1 MEPVDKITK
10 AYRSSVDTSSNK
22 YLMVPIFIFFSLL
35 ILAMI
40 RSPIIISQS
49 GIGSAI
55 ILSAPL
61 ILTTY
66 ALTFIVMAGR
76 GGVDL
81 SIGPFMGF
89 INVSSIQLYAHGYLE
104 SPVGWF
110 IYAIA
115 MGLIWQLFYALIV
128 VFVRVSPIIVALAGF
143 LAFTG
148 INLVILSRPGGI
160 APDWL
165 IPWGEGFTIFNEI
178 FLLLILATI
187 LFYIITH
194 TAFWGHLKLMG
205 ADERAAFTS
214 GVKINW
220 VRIVAHLISGV
231 FAALSAICFTA
242 LVGSGDP
249 IQGTKY
255 TLLGVTALVL
265 GGASLVGGRG
275 GAFGAI
281 LGAGT
286 LYLINYILVT
296 FRFERLQSFVSDLSY
311 GAVLVI
317 ALLVSLLLPYVQRVT
332 KGLSVMVFFIL
343 MSFAGTFVIMHQVY
357 DQPIVVE
364 SEIKQDIDEASK
376 AYERGQKVRKLD
388 ATGNIIVEEGE
399 AGTTT
404 GEGTAQGG
412 SLAGHSVVRLTETPG
427 TIMLYVIIGI
437 AGLALLL
444 YLLSVHRSPST
455 ISFVVIVTIIVAGLI
470 FDPED
475 KEKELLK
482 NTEQISLQSNQV
494 SSIEASSPQYF
505 SLERINYI
513 PNISDTALISG
524 TSYSVISIAGV
535 ILLASLIVIVMLP
548 QFSTRVKSTAM
559 LFFLAALSLIVLKGV
574 SYNNLVESAGQSFFG
589 IQGYGVI
596 LVILLLF
603 VITAPFVHSKIK
615 NLTNVYIFGLG
626 VLGILAVYFVG
637 GNTFIPNDPSL
648 YQPQII
654 TELNI
659 GDISQIK
666 YAEPKRFFYESLTSD
681 FAQIAYSIV
690 TVFLLQYFLFLNMG
704 HKGSYKRFAPY
715 MYIVIFAGFLWSALF
730 YSVGY
735 SFYKIIAVF
744 IIGVPLTPLVW
755 QFMRIYR
762 EKIARDSK
770 LSQWDEVK

>member
-1 MEPVDKITK
+1 MEIVDKITK
-10 AYRSSVDTSSNK
+10 TYRSSVDTSSNK

-35 ILAMI
+35 IFAMI

-89 INVSSIQLYAHGYLE
+89 INVSSIQLYAHGYLQT
-104 SPVGWF
+104 PIGWF
-110 IYAIA
+110 IYAIVI
-115 MGLIWQLFYALIV
+115 GLIWQFFYALIV
-128 VFVRVSPIIVALAGF
+128 VFVRVSPIIVALAGY

-178 FLLLILATI
+178 FLLMILATI

-220 VRIVAHLISGV
+220 VRIVAHLIAGV

-265 GGASLVGGRG
+265 GGASLIGGRG

-281 LGAGT
+281 LGAGN

-317 ALLVSLLLPYVQRVT
+317 ALLVSLILPYVQRVT

-364 SEIKQDIDEASK
+364 SEIKEDTDEASK
-376 AYERGQKVRKLD
+376 AYQRGQKVRKLD

-404 GEGTAQGG
+404 GTGTKQGG

-427 TIMLYVIIGI
+427 TIMLYIIIGI

-444 YLLSVHRSPST
+444 YLLTVHRSPAT
-455 ISFVVIVTIIVAGLI
+455 TTFAVVVAIIVAGLI

-475 KEKELLK
+475 KQKDILKDTEK
-482 NTEQISLQSNQV
+482 ISIQSGQT
-494 SSIEASSPQYF
+494 SSIETSSPEYF
-505 SLERINYI
+505 SLEKIDYLSNL
-513 PNISDTALISG
+513 SISG
-524 TSYSVISIAGV
+524 TTYSIIYIAGV
-535 ILLASLIVIVMLP
+535 VLLASLIVIAMLP
-548 QFSTRVKSTAM
+548 QFNNRTKSAAM
-559 LFFLAALSLIVLKGV
+559 LFFLAALTMIVLKGV
-574 SYNNLVESAGQSFFG
+574 SYNNLIESNDKSFFG

-615 NLTNVYIFGLG
+615 NLTNVYIFGFG
-626 VLGILAVYFVG
+626 VLAILATYFVG
-637 GNTFIPNDPSL
+637 GNTFISDDPSL
-648 YQPQII
+648 YQPKII
-654 TELNI
+654 SELNI

-666 YAEPKRFFYESLTSD
+666 YQEPKRFFYEIIRSG
-681 FAQIAYSIV
+681 YSQVAFSILA
-690 TVFLLQYFLFLNMG
+690 VFLLQYFLFLTMS
-704 HKGSYKRFAPY
+704 HKVSYKRFAPY
-715 MYIVIFAGFLWSALF
+715 MYIVIFASLLWAAMF

-744 IIGVPLTPLVW
+744 IIGIPITPLVW

-762 EKIARDSK
+762 EKIARDSQ
-770 LSQWDEVK
+770 LSQWEEVK

>member
-1 MEPVDKITK
+1 MEIVDTVKKTF
-10 AYRSSVDTSSNK
+10 RSSVDTSSNK

-35 ILAMI
+35 IFAMI

-89 INVSSIQLYAHGYLE
+89 INVSSIQLYAHGYLQT
-104 SPVGWF
+104 PIGWF
-110 IYAIA
+110 IYAIVI
-115 MGLIWQLFYALIV
+115 GLIWQFFYALIV
-128 VFVRVSPIIVALAGF
+128 VFVRVSPIIVALAGY

-178 FLLLILATI
+178 LLLMILATI

-220 VRIVAHLISGV
+220 VRIVAHLFAGV

-281 LGAGT
+281 LGAGN

-317 ALLVSLLLPYVQRVT
+317 ALLVSLILPYVQRVT

-343 MSFAGTFVIMHQVY
+343 MSFAGLFVVLHQVY
-357 DQPIVVE
+357 YQPIVTEEVV
-364 SEIKQDIDEASK
+364 KDTDEASK
-376 AYERGQKVRKLD
+376 AYQRGQKIRRID

-399 AGTTT
+399 AGATT
-404 GEGTAQGG
+404 GTGTAKGG
-412 SLAGHSVVRLTETPG
+412 SLAGHSVVRLTEKPG
-427 TIMLYVIIGI
+427 TIVFYIIIGI
-437 AGLALLL
+437 AGLALIL
-444 YLLSVHRSPST
+444 YLLAVHRGPST
-455 ISFVVIVTIIVAGLI
+455 VSFAIIVAIIVAGLI

-475 KEKELLK
+475 KEKDLLK
-482 NTEQISLQSNQV
+482 DTEKISIQSGQT
-494 SSIEASSPQYF
+494 SSIETSSPKYF
-505 SLERINYI
+505 SLEKIDYFSNL
-513 PNISDTALISG
+513 SISG
-524 TSYSVISIAGV
+524 TTYSIIYIAGV
-535 ILLASLIVIVMLP
+535 VLLASLIVVAMLP
-548 QFSTRVKSTAM
+548 QFSNRTKSAAM
-559 LFFLAALSLIVLKGV
+559 LFFLAALTMVVLKGV
-574 SYNNLVESAGQSFFG
+574 SYNNLIESTDRSFFG

-596 LVILLLF
+596 LTILLLF
-603 VITAPFVHSKIK
+603 VITAPFAHSKIK
-615 NLTNVYIFGLG
+615 NLTNVYIFGF
-626 VLGILAVYFVG
+626 GILAILATYFVG
-637 GNTFIPNDPSL
+637 GNTFIPDDPSL
-648 YQPQII
+648 YQARII
-654 TELNI
+654 SELNI

-666 YAEPKRFFYESLTSD
+666 YGEPKRFFYEIIRSGYS
-681 FAQIAYSIV
+681 QIAFSILA
-690 TVFLLQYFLFLNMG
+690 VFLVQYFLFLNMG

-715 MYIVIFAGFLWSALF
+715 MYIVIFAGFLWSAIF

-735 SFYKIIAVF
+735 SFYKIMAVF

-762 EKIARDSK
+762 EKIARDRQ
-770 LSQWDEVK
+770 LSQWEEVK

>member
-1 MEPVDKITK
+1 MELVDTVKKTF
-10 AYRSSVDTSSNK
+10 RSGVDTSSNK
-22 YLMVPIFIFFSLL
+22 YLMVPIFIFFALL
-35 ILAMI
+35 IFAMI
-40 RSPIIISQS
+40 RSPVIISQS

-89 INVSSIQLYAHGYLE
+89 INVSSIQLYAHGYLQT
-104 SPVGWF
+104 PIGWF
-110 IYAIA
+110 IYAIVI
-115 MGLIWQLFYALIV
+115 GLIWQFFYALIV
-128 VFVRVSPIIVALAGF
+128 VFVRVSPIIVALAGY

-178 FLLLILATI
+178 FLLMILATI

-220 VRIVAHLISGV
+220 VRIVAHLFAGV

-281 LGAGT
+281 LGAGN

-317 ALLVSLLLPYVQRVT
+317 ALLVSLILPYVQRVT
-332 KGLSVMVFFIL
+332 KGLSVMVFFII
-343 MSFAGTFVIMHQVY
+343 MSFAGLFVVLHQVY

-364 SEIKQDIDEASK
+364 KVIEDTDEASK
-376 AYERGQKVRKLD
+376 AYQRGQKIRKID

-404 GEGTAQGG
+404 GTGTKQGG
-412 SLAGHSVVRLTETPG
+412 SLAGHSVVRLTEKPG
-427 TIMLYVIIGI
+427 TIVFYIIIGI

-444 YLLSVHRSPST
+444 YLLTVHRSPAST
-455 ISFVVIVTIIVAGLI
+455 TFAVVVAIIVAGLI

-475 KEKELLK
+475 KEKDLLK
-482 NTEQISLQSNQV
+482 DTEQITLQSNQV
-494 SSIEASSPQYF
+494 SSIETSSPQYF
-505 SLERINYI
+505 SLEKINYFA
-513 PNISDTALISG
+513 NVSDAAIISG
-524 TSYSVISIAGV
+524 TTYSIIYIAGV
-535 ILLASLIVIVMLP
+535 VLLASLIVIAMLP
-548 QFSTRVKSTAM
+548 QFSSRIKSTAM
-559 LFFLAALSLIVLKGV
+559 VLFLAALTIIFLKGI
-574 SYNNLVESAGQSFFG
+574 SYNNLIEGTSKSFFG
-589 IQGYGVI
+589 VQGYGVI
-596 LVILLLF
+596 LTILLLF
-603 VITAPFVHSKIK
+603 VITAPFVHSRIK

-626 VLGILAVYFVG
+626 VLAILFTYFVG
-637 GNTFIPNDPSL
+637 GNTFIPDNPSL
-648 YQPQII
+648 YRPQII

-659 GDISQIK
+659 GDLSQIK
-666 YAEPKRFFYESLTSD
+666 YGEPKRFFYESLTSD

-690 TVFLLQYFLFLNMG
+690 AVFLLQYFLFLNMG
-704 HKGSYKRFAPY
+704 HKASYKRFAPY
-715 MYIVIFAGFLWSALF
+715 MYIVIFAGFLWSAIF

-744 IIGVPLTPLVW
+744 AIGIPITPLVW
-755 QFMRIYR
+755 QFMSIYR
-762 EKIARDSK
+762 EKTARDRQ
-770 LSQWDEVK
+770 LSQWEEVK